1 MVLGMARLSQRWNWH
16 GALAPPIH
24 RSLRCTRPSPRNP
37 SSFRRHRTEVLLSTS
52 SACRKRTFHFEIS
65 FLSNLSKDNA
75 PPRFVLGEV
84 FVGTLSS
91 LLWGLPLVETKY
103 FKGKLHGCFL
113 DIEGKGKARGLQHS
127 LFGGLRRSRGEFQH
141 FF

>member
-24 RSLRCTRPSPRNP
+24 RSLHCTRPSPRNP

-52 SACRKRTFHFEIS
+52 SACRKRTSCSEYL
-65 FLSNLSKDNA
+65 FL
-75 PPRFVLGEV
+75 VLGQRSPS
-84 FVGTLSS
+84 FCAWRGFCRNTCFPFCGGSPSCKRGFCRMMAWLLSQD
-91 LLWGLPLVETKY
+91 T
-103 FKGKLHGCFL
+103 
-113 DIEGKGKARGLQHS
+113 EGKRKKLKGATS
-127 LFGGLRRSRGEFQH
+127 LFCGLRRSRGEFQLS